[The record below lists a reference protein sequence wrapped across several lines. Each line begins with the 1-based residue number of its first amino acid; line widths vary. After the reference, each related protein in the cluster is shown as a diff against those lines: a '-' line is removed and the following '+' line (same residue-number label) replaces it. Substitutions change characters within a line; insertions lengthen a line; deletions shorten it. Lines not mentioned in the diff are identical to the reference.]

1 MTAGAQRATDYSE
14 IAYEV
19 ADGVALITLDRPEH
33 LNALTDRLIAELIDA
48 VDRVDRD
55 DEVRVAIVTGRGR
68 AFCAGA
74 DLGGGTQTF
83 ETYDGGVSEPFSMER
98 HADGGGHLVL
108 RLWRSAKPWI
118 AAINGPAVGG
128 GLTLTLP
135 MDIRIAAEGARMGF
149 VFTRIGVAPEA
160 CSSWFLP
167 RLVGVSRAAEWV
179 YSARVFD
186 APEALAGGLVRS
198 VHADGRLLQDARALA
213 HTLMERSAP
222 VATAMSRWMLWHML
236 STGDPADAHAFES
249 ETLFSLAG
257 GPDASE
263 GVASFLAKRP
273 AEFPLR
279 VSRDLPPFFVEQR
292 SAELEQGALA
302 RGEARTEKE
311 AAS

>member
-1 MTAGAQRATDYSE
+1 MTAIHDGLADYSE

-19 ADGVALITLDRPEH
+19 VDGIALITLDRPQH
-33 LNALTDRLIAELIDA
+33 LNALTDRLIGELIDA
-48 VDRVDRD
+48 VERVDAD

-74 DLGGGTQTF
+74 DLAGGTQTF
-83 ETYDGGVSEPFSMER
+83 ETYDGGVSERFSMER

-108 RLWRSAKPWI
+108 RLWRSTKPWI

-135 MDIRIAAEGARMGF
+135 MDIRIAAAGARMGF

-186 APEALAGGLVRS
+186 AAEALDGGLVRS
-198 VHADGRLLQDARALA
+198 VHADERLLEDARSLA
-213 HTLMERSAP
+213 RTLIERSAP

-273 AEFPLR
+273 GEFPLR
-279 VSRDLPPFFVEQR
+279 VSRDLPPFLAEQR
-292 SAELEQGALA
+292 RAELERAA
-302 RGEARTEKE
+302 AARTGTSTERG
-311 AAS
+311 AS

>member
-1 MTAGAQRATDYSE
+1 MSGDYRE

-19 ADGVALITLDRPEH
+19 KDGIALITLDRPER
-33 LNALTDRLIAELIDA
+33 LNAITDRLIAEMIDA
-48 VDRVDRD
+48 VDRVDAG
-55 DEVRVAIVTGRGR
+55 DEVRVAILTGRGR

-74 DLGGGTQTF
+74 DLDDGTQTF

-108 RLWRSAKPWI
+108 RLWRSTKPWI

-128 GLTLTLP
+128 GLTMTLP

-149 VFTRIGVAPEA
+149 VFTRIGLAPEA

-167 RLVGVSRAAEWV
+167 RLVGVSQAAEWV

-186 APEALAGGLVRS
+186 AQEALAGGLVRS
-198 VHADGRLLQDARALA
+198 VHPDDRLLQDARELA
-213 HTLMERSAP
+213 ATLIERSAP
-222 VATAMSRWMLWHML
+222 VATAASRWMLWHML
-236 STGDPADAHAFES
+236 GVDDPAVAHAFES

-279 VSRDLPPFFVEQR
+279 VSRELPAFLAER
-292 SAELEQGALA
+292 RRAELERARAQGGPSA
-302 RGEARTEKE
+302 GPSTQEADQ
-311 AAS
+311 